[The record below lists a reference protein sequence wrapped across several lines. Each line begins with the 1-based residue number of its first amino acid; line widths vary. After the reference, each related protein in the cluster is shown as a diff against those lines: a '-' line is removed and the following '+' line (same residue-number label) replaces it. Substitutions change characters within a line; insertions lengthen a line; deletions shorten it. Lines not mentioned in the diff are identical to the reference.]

1 MITGPWR
8 SVGLG
13 ALAITSAFPLLA
25 AGGGDTGQPPAVV
38 SSTRVAIGRSAG
50 PWRTDPEEIFKLQ
63 CVPCHG
69 ARGRGD
75 GPAAVAFNPRPADL
89 TDAEIMNAR
98 TDADL
103 RAVLESGKGSM
114 PAFGPVLAAD
124 DLDSLVVYIRTLRGG

>member
-1 MITGPWR
+1 MIARRWR

-13 ALAITSAFPLLA
+13 ALAIMSAVPLLA
-25 AGGGDTGQPPAVV
+25 AGGGDEGQPPAAGPLAQ
-38 SSTRVAIGRSAG
+38 VALARAAD
-50 PWRTDPEEIFKLQ
+50 PWRTDPEAIFKLQ
-63 CVPCHG
+63 CAPCHG

-103 RAVLESGKGSM
+103 RAMLESGKGSM
-114 PAFGPVLAAD
+114 PAFGPVLASE
-124 DLDSLVVYIRTLRGG
+124 DLDSLVVYIRTLGGE